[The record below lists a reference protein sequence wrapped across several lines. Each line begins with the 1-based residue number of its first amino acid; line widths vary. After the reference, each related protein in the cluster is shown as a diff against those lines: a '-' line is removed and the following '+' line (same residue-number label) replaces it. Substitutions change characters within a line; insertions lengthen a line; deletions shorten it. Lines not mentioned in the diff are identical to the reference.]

1 MIEERFQNCWEKLF
15 LLLALFWFCAFVVAE
30 VAFGDVQSLGQSAS
44 PPSSP
49 TQDPAPAVA
58 NTQAPQETVPV
69 VSDSDPVISDPA
81 SHSSYL
87 EFQKILAAD
96 DDSQIAVDALIQ
108 KADAFAKS
116 GAEISQQAINDQIFE
131 IIQPVRNS
139 YEDFIK
145 RYPKHVGAH
154 LALGS
159 FLSDFGNE
167 LEGMEFWETARNL
180 DPKNPAAWNNLAGF
194 YGHYGPIIK
203 SFEYYEKAISIMPD
217 ESVYWSNLATMTQL
231 FRKDALVY
239 YSLEDDQAVI
249 RKSLEFYE
257 KAWAMDSQSFTLAT
271 DIAQTYYFLEPFN
284 FEAAERAWKAALILA
299 GDDIEREGVHVHQ
312 ARINIRAKKW
322 DEALSYISRIQHS
335 MYATLKATL
344 EKRLEREKT
353 ASENPG

>member
-1 MIEERFQNCWEKLF
+1 M
-15 LLLALFWFCAFVVAE
+15 
-30 VAFGDVQSLGQSAS
+30 
-44 PPSSP
+44 
-49 TQDPAPAVA
+49 
-58 NTQAPQETVPV
+58 
-69 VSDSDPVISDPA
+69 
-81 SHSSYL
+81 
-87 EFQKILAAD
+87 
-96 DDSQIAVDALIQ
+96 
-108 KADAFAKS
+108 
-116 GAEISQQAINDQIFE
+116 
-131 IIQPVRNS
+131 
-139 YEDFIK
+139 
-145 RYPKHVGAH
+145 
-154 LALGS
+154 
-159 FLSDFGNE
+159 
-167 LEGMEFWETARNL
+167 

-239 YSLEDDQAVI
+239 YSLEDDQSVI

-312 ARINIRAKKW
+312 ARINIRAKNW

-344 EKRLEREKT
+344 EKRLAREKS
-353 ASENPG
+353 AAENPG